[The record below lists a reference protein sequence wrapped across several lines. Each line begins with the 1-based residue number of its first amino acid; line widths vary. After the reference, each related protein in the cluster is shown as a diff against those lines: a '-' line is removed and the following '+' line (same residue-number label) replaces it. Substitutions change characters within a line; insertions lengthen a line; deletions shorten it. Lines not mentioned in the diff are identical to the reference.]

1 MSSINGQLYAV
12 SYVGKMELMHLFS
25 LFGTSSSYIFFI
37 YSGRKPFPFCKKIR
51 LVLLGKTGSGKSST
65 ANTIL
70 GHKVFDTK
78 VSGFTV
84 TQHWH
89 RANGEICGRSLTL
102 LDTPG
107 LLVTQT
113 TLEVQSKIRSISLL
127 YPGPHVFLIVIQIR
141 KFTQREKDAVQKIRL
156 AMGLH
161 ALGFAVEVFTHGELL
176 EEWTCIKHCLHDGG
190 TDLVQLVDGYGG
202 RFCVFNNHNSKN
214 RDQVSEL
221 LILVDRVLQGNGG
234 SCYSIKMLQTAE
246 DELQEENRL
255 MDEKEKLLKLELET
269 AIKESYDRELLMIPQ
284 QNQKVIEELKKKH
297 EMEKEKEEKP
307 EREREDDL
315 RWEMDE
321 RKETERTFQEVVRLM
336 ELCREEMEKREA
348 LQEKLD
354 KVTQMLEEQVGW
366 EEKLRRAFE
375 EKIQNDRDA
384 SEKREREMEIQQIQ
398 REQTTREMEEIKRVA
413 LQEELDNVTRC
424 LEEQRRREEDGK
436 KQMENLLRRER
447 EENQREREIQM
458 EKHRAEKRR
467 TMALQQELKL
477 LRMKMEQLKRTE
489 GHLRRQLEQKER
501 SVKGACVLKKQHER
515 RILELTKKGGQ
526 TNSTI
531 KTVGGYMQEMGLL
544 GLNAALAS
552 VGTPCCIQ

>member
-1 MSSINGQLYAV
+1 MSSINSQLYAV
-12 SYVGKMELMHLFS
+12 SCVGKMELMHLFS
-25 LFGTSSSYIFFI
+25 LFGTSSLYIFFI
-37 YSGRKPFPFCKKIR
+37 YSGRNLFPFCKEIR
-51 LVLLGKTGSGKSST
+51 LVLLGKTGCGKSST

-70 GHKVFDTK
+70 GRKVFDTK
-78 VSGFTV
+78 VSGSTV
-84 TQHWH
+84 TQHCH
-89 RANGEICGRSLTL
+89 RVL

-107 LLVTQT
+107 LLVSHQT
-113 TLEVQSKIRSISLL
+113 PLEVQSKIGRIVSLL
-127 YPGPHVFLIVIQIR
+127 YPGPHVFLILIQIR
-141 KFTQREKDAVQKIRL
+141 KFTQGEKDAIQKIKL
-156 AMGLH
+156 AMGSH
-161 ALGFAVEVFTHGELL
+161 ALGFAVVVFTHGELL
-176 EEWTCIKHCLHDGG
+176 EEWTCIKHCLLDGG
-190 TDLVQLVDGYGG
+190 TDLAQLVDGCGG
-202 RFCVFNNHNSKN
+202 RFCIFNNHNSKN

-234 SCYSIKMLQTAE
+234 SCDSIKMQQTTE

-255 MDEKEKLLKLELET
+255 IDEKEELLKLEIEI
-269 AIKESYDRELLMIPQ
+269 AIKESDERELLMVQ
-284 QNQKVIEELKKKH
+284 QQSQKEIEELKKKH
-297 EMEKEKEEKP
+297 EMEKEKEEKQV
-307 EREREDDL
+307 REREDDL
-315 RWEMDE
+315 RWEMEENE
-321 RKETERTFQEVVRLM
+321 RKERERTFQEVVRLM
-336 ELCREEMEKREA
+336 EFCREEIREA

-366 EEKLRRAFE
+366 EEKLKKAFE
-375 EKIQNDRDA
+375 EKIQEDRDT
-384 SEKREREMEIQQIQ
+384 SEKKEREMEIQQKQ

-413 LQEELDNVTRC
+413 LQEELDNVTGC
-424 LEEQRRREEDGK
+424 LEEQCRREEDGK

-458 EKHRAEKRR
+458 EKQRAEKRR

-501 SVKGACVLKKQHER
+501 SVKRPCVLKKQHER
-515 RILELTKKGGQ
+515 RILELTKKKGGR

>member
-12 SYVGKMELMHLFS
+12 SCA
-25 LFGTSSSYIFFI
+25 
-37 YSGRKPFPFCKKIR
+37 GRKPFPFCKEIR

-70 GHKVFDTK
+70 GRKVFDTK
-78 VSGFTV
+78 VSGSTV
-84 TQHWH
+84 TQHCH

-102 LDTPG
+102 LDTLG
-107 LLVTQT
+107 LLVTHQT
-113 TLEVQSKIRSISLL
+113 PLEVQSKIRRSISLL
-127 YPGPHVFLIVIQIR
+127 YPGPHIFLIVIQIR
-141 KFTQREKDAVQKIRL
+141 EFTQGEKDAVQKIRL
-156 AMGLH
+156 TMGSH
-161 ALGFAVEVFTHGELL
+161 ALGFAAVVFTHGELL
-176 EEWTCIKHCLHDGG
+176 EEWPCIKHCLLDGG
-190 TDLVQLVDGYGG
+190 TDLAQLVDECGG

-234 SCYSIKMLQTAE
+234 SCYSIKMLQTAV
-246 DELQEENRL
+246 DEQIENRL
-255 MDEKEKLLKLELET
+255 MDEKEELLKLDLET
-269 AIKESYDRELLMIPQ
+269 AIKESYERELLMVRQ
-284 QNQKVIEELKKKH
+284 QNQKEIEELKKMH
-297 EMEKEKEEKP
+297 EMEKEKEEKQA
-307 EREREDDL
+307 REREDDL
-315 RWEMDE
+315 RWKMKENE
-321 RKETERTFQEVVRLM
+321 RKERERTFQEVVRLM
-336 ELCREEMEKREA
+336 EFCREEMEKREA

-375 EKIQNDRDA
+375 EKIQKNRDA

-458 EKHRAEKRR
+458 EKQRAEKRR

-515 RILELTKKGGQ
+515 RILLTKLTKKKGGQ

>member
-1 MSSINGQLYAV
+1 M
-12 SYVGKMELMHLFS
+12 
-25 LFGTSSSYIFFI
+25 
-37 YSGRKPFPFCKKIR
+37 
-51 LVLLGKTGSGKSST
+51 LLGKTGSGKSST

-70 GHKVFDTK
+70 GRKVFDTK
-78 VSGFTV
+78 VSGSTV
-84 TQHWH
+84 AQHCH
-89 RANGEICGRSLTL
+89 RANGDICGRSLTL

-107 LLVTQT
+107 LLVTHQT
-113 TLEVQSKIRSISLL
+113 SLEVQREIRRSISLL
-127 YPGPHVFLIVIQIR
+127 YPGPHVFLVVIQIR
-141 KFTQREKDAVQKIRL
+141 KFSQGEKDAVQKIRQ
-156 AMGLH
+156 AMGSH
-161 ALGFAVEVFTHGELL
+161 ALGFAVVVFTHGELL
-176 EEWTCIKHCLHDGG
+176 EEWTCIKHCLLDGG
-190 TDLVQLVDGYGG
+190 TDLAQLVDGCGG

-234 SCYSIKMLQTAE
+234 SCYSTKMLQTAE
-246 DELQEENRL
+246 DELQEGNRL
-255 MDEKEKLLKLELET
+255 MDEKEELLKLELET
-269 AIKESYDRELLMIPQ
+269 AIKELYERELLMVRQ
-284 QNQKVIEELKKKH
+284 QNQIEIEELKKKH
-297 EMEKEKEEKP
+297 EMEKDKEEKQA
-307 EREREDDL
+307 REHEDDL
-315 RWEMDE
+315 RWEMEENE
-321 RKETERTFQEVVRLM
+321 RKERERTFQEVVRLM
-336 ELCREEMEKREA
+336 EFCREEMEKREA

-375 EKIQNDRDA
+375 EKIQKDREE

-424 LEEQRRREEDGK
+424 LEGQRRREEDGK

-458 EKHRAEKRR
+458 EKQKAEKRR

-501 SVKGACVLKKQHER
+501 SFKGACVLKKRER
-515 RILELTKKGGQ
+515 KILELTKKGGQ

-544 GLNAALAS
+544 GLNAALES

>member
-1 MSSINGQLYAV
+1 M
-12 SYVGKMELMHLFS
+12 
-25 LFGTSSSYIFFI
+25 
-37 YSGRKPFPFCKKIR
+37 
-51 LVLLGKTGSGKSST
+51 LLGKTGSGKSFT

-70 GHKVFDTK
+70 GRKVFDTK
-78 VSGFTV
+78 VSGSTV
-84 TQHWH
+84 TQHCH
-89 RANGEICGRSLTL
+89 RANGELCGRTLTL

-107 LLVTQT
+107 LLVTYQT
-113 TLEVQSKIRSISLL
+113 PLEVQSKMRRSISLL
-127 YPGPHVFLIVIQIR
+127 YPGPHVFLIIIQIR
-141 KFTQREKDAVQKIRL
+141 KFTQGEKDTVQKIRL
-156 AMGLH
+156 AMGSQ
-161 ALGFAVEVFTHGELL
+161 ALGFAAVVFTHGELL
-176 EEWTCIKHCLHDGG
+176 EEWTCIEHCLLDGG
-190 TDLVQLVDGYGG
+190 TDLAQLVDGCGG

-221 LILVDRVLQGNGG
+221 LILVDRVLQGSGV

-246 DELQEENRL
+246 DKLQEENRL
-255 MDEKEKLLKLELET
+255 IDEKEELLKLKLET
-269 AIKESYDRELLMIPQ
+269 AIKELYERELLMVRQ
-284 QNQKVIEELKKKH
+284 QNQKEIEELKKKH
-297 EMEKEKEEKP
+297 EIEKEKEEKQA
-307 EREREDDL
+307 REWEDDL
-315 RWEMDE
+315 RWEMEENE
-321 RKETERTFQEVVRLM
+321 RKERERTFQEVVRLM
-336 ELCREEMEKREA
+336 EFCREEMEKREA

-354 KVTQMLEEQVGW
+354 KVTKMLEEQVGW

-375 EKIQNDRDA
+375 EKIQKDRDA

-398 REQTTREMEEIKRVA
+398 REQTTREMEEIKRMA
-413 LQEELDNVTRC
+413 LQEEMDNVTRC

-436 KQMENLLRRER
+436 KQMETLFRRER

-458 EKHRAEKRR
+458 EKQRAEKRR

-515 RILELTKKGGQ
+515 RILELTKKKRGQ

-544 GLNAALAS
+544 GLNAALAC